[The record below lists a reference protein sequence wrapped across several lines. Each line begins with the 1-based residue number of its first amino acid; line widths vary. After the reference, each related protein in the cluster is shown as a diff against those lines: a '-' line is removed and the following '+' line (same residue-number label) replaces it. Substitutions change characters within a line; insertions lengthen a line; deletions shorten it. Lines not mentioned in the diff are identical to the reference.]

1 MADRDRIDDLV
12 DQWSRERPDIDA
24 GVMAT
29 VGRLLAVGLLV
40 ARRLDGF
47 AAEHGLDRGQGDV
60 VFTLRRSGKPYRLSP
75 SQLADSLL
83 VTSGTMTNRLDRLEE
98 RGLIERLPNPN
109 DRRGL
114 DVRLTARGVRLAD
127 DLVGEH
133 VENEKQM
140 LAPLNAREREQL
152 ERITRKLL
160 AHLVEDPR

>member
-1 MADRDRIDDLV
+1 MVERDRIDELV
-12 DQWSRERPDIDA
+12 SQWTRERPDIDA
-24 GVMAT
+24 SVMAT

-60 VFTLRRSGKPYRLSP
+60 LFALRRSGKPYRLSP

-98 RGLIERLPNPN
+98 RGLIERLPNPS

-114 DVRLTARGVRLAD
+114 DVRLTARGTRLAD
-127 DLVGEH
+127 DLVGGH

-140 LAPLNAREREQL
+140 LAPLSAREREQL

-160 AHLVEDPR
+160 AHLVDDPR